1 MLKGSYQL
9 NRNLKICL
17 RNNLLGN
24 LEVMVHKNHQQKK
37 KLNMFQEVPLPL
49 KKSQTLTKNPLPPV
63 YRDKN
68 LSLAEE
74 ANQDATQK

>member
-24 LEVMVHKNHQQKK
+24 LEVMVHKSHQQKK

-49 KKSQTLTKNPLPPV
+49 KKSQTLTKNPLLPV

-68 LSLAEE
+68 LNLAEE